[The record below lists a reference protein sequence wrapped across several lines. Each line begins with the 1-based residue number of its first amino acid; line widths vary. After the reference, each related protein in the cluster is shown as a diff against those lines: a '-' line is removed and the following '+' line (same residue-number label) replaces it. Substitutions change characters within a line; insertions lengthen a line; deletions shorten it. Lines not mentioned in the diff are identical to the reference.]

1 MKFGVTLKESG
12 GDPAG
17 QARKAE
23 DLGFDSV
30 WAGEH
35 VVWRHPIQDS
45 LMQMAAAAAVTE
57 RIELG
62 TAIVLIPLKH
72 PILMCKAVYY
82 PGPPF
87 GGEGEV
93 RDRDWGGIHERV

>member
-1 MKFGVTLKESG
+1 MGEI
-12 GDPAG
+12 PAG

-62 TAIVLIPLKH
+62 TAIVLIPSEA
-72 PILMCKAVYY
+72 PDSDVQGSYY

-87 GGEGEV
+87 GGEG
-93 RDRDWGGIHERV
+93 